1 MVDMDRSLLFSLIA
15 FLLFFVLENI
25 LSTVVGPSL
34 IFYIESVGGTKDDYG
49 LTTSSVCLGMTPM
62 VFFFGRWVD
71 SNGNKYRAPLTF
83 AFSLGIMGSII
94 YFLASVLPKGFWAV
108 NAILLGRFI
117 TGMGGGGK
125 TLCKSWIATA
135 IPFEKQ
141 KSVYTILNMV
151 GIVGQ
156 TVGPLMNTLV
166 AEINTSI
173 PITSTYSIQ
182 INPYNSIGLL
192 VALNEVLLMVIFA
205 LFLKEP
211 PSQKEKAL
219 ASSTDA
225 TKAAEAGLRDI
236 LNALSNFDICFPL
249 IQRFVA
255 MACMAMSGVAMA
267 PVAANML
274 GWTPVDLSALSVVIS
289 GVSFL
294 AMGVTLF
301 LAMRNTSDFTMI
313 FVGNVI
319 FMISGLLCFFLWRMD
334 TASALTY
341 SLPHLLITFAY
352 PFAGPA
358 NQSSFNKAVFSRP
371 ELASSIGVLQSIYT
385 QAATIAG
392 IVIPPFVTYFVLND
406 PKDVNLDSPY
416 ELSLWA
422 LYVPISSALMI
433 IGLLY
438 EEFVLGKNELGL
450 LKSQPTEAAED
461 EVSPDETSKLLA
473 TKRNKSTR
481 RSIVEINQVFTRQ
494 YEVNR
499 RMSSEFFINGIG
511 IINPV
516 ETTYDTELMKELS
529 SGKEEWEHLFKLDEE
544 MDEMEMKE

>member
-1 MVDMDRSLLFSLIA
+1 
-15 FLLFFVLENI
+15 
-25 LSTVVGPSL
+25 
-34 IFYIESVGGTKDDYG
+34 
-49 LTTSSVCLGMTPM
+49 
-62 VFFFGRWVD
+62 
-71 SNGNKYRAPLTF
+71 
-83 AFSLGIMGSII
+83 
-94 YFLASVLPKGFWAV
+94 
-108 NAILLGRFI
+108 
-117 TGMGGGGK
+117 
-125 TLCKSWIATA
+125 
-135 IPFEKQ
+135 
-141 KSVYTILNMV
+141 
-151 GIVGQ
+151 
-156 TVGPLMNTLV
+156 MNTLV

-294 AMGVTLF
+294 AMGVMLF

-358 NQSSFNKAVFSRP
+358 NQSSFS
-371 ELASSIGVLQSIYT
+371 EL
-385 QAATIAG
+385 
-392 IVIPPFVTYFVLND
+392 
-406 PKDVNLDSPY
+406 
-416 ELSLWA
+416 
-422 LYVPISSALMI
+422 
-433 IGLLY
+433 
-438 EEFVLGKNELGL
+438 
-450 LKSQPTEAAED
+450 
-461 EVSPDETSKLLA
+461 
-473 TKRNKSTR
+473 
-481 RSIVEINQVFTRQ
+481 
-494 YEVNR
+494 
-499 RMSSEFFINGIG
+499 
-511 IINPV
+511 
-516 ETTYDTELMKELS
+516 
-529 SGKEEWEHLFKLDEE
+529 
-544 MDEMEMKE
+544 